1 MNLPN
6 KLTVSRIILAPIFLA
21 LILIDTVWA
30 QVAALVTFTVAALTD
45 AYDGYLARKTGVV
58 TGFGK
63 FMDPLA
69 DKILTSSAFVA
80 FIALGYARAWMVLP
94 IIVRE
99 LFITGLRSIAAYRGV
114 VILPSFMAK
123 LKTFLQMTVIVMILE
138 FINIKT
144 FFPPLGMD
152 WQWISSPMVYVVF
165 DYLIFATMVITVYTG
180 LDYIWRNA
188 AMLKG
193 LLK

>member
-21 LILIDTVWA
+21 LILVDTVWA
-30 QVAALVTFTVAALTD
+30 QVAALVTFSLAALTD

-80 FIALGYARAWMVLP
+80 FIALGYAKAWMVLP

-123 LKTFLQMTVIVMILE
+123 LKTFLQMTVIVMILG

-144 FFPPLGMD
+144 FSLPLGLE
-152 WQWISSPMVYVVF
+152 WQWISSPVVYVVF
-165 DYLIFATMVITVYTG
+165 DYLILATMIITVYTG
-180 LDYIWRNA
+180 LDYVWRNA
-188 AMLKG
+188 SMLKG

>member
-21 LILIDTVWA
+21 LILVDTVWA
-30 QVAALVTFTVAALTD
+30 QVAALVTFTMAALTD

-123 LKTFLQMTVIVMILE
+123 LKTFLQMTVIVMILG

-144 FFPPLGMD
+144 FSPSLGLD

-188 AMLKG
+188 SMLKG

>member
-30 QVAALVTFTVAALTD
+30 QAAALVTFTVAALTD

-114 VILPSFMAK
+114 VILPSFLAK
-123 LKTFLQMTVIVMILE
+123 LKTFLQMTVIVMILG

-144 FFPPLGMD
+144 FSPPLGLD

-180 LDYIWRNA
+180 FDYIWRNA
-188 AMLKG
+188 SMLKG